1 MISIKQQIVLEG
13 SEFNIKLSKT
23 FFFIKLKLSKLL
35 INRILKLINNL
46 FAVFFTSANINYLL
60 YV

>member
-13 SEFNIKLSKT
+13 SVFNIKLSKT

-35 INRILKLINNL
+35 INRTLKLINNL
-46 FAVFFTSANINYLL
+46 FAVFLRVQI
-60 YV
+60 